1 MKKINV
7 LYMVGVFAAV
17 NALAWI
23 MLYRPTTNNPR
34 AGYPYLSARIFADNP
49 NDTLINFVPL
59 RKQLEAKFDA
69 LPEGTQYSFYFEYLP
84 SGTSIR
90 IGDSNELVAASLIKV
105 PLVMNLFRAAELK
118 KIDLEKTVTIA
129 ESEVDGSYGDLW
141 QEGAGAKYTLRQL
154 AALAL
159 EKSDNT
165 AAHAIYNHTKN
176 LLDEEDQSL
185 AQLDVDQN
193 LANGQAIIN
202 AKSYTSILKSLYL
215 ASYVG
220 RDSSNEILSFL
231 TKSAEHEKLTKQ
243 LPSTVKIAHKNG
255 VYVQATIESDCGI
268 VYVAKRPYALC
279 VMMGL
284 PEKEANTFIA
294 SLSKEIYDYV
304 TLSNQSND

>member
-1 MKKINV
+1 
-7 LYMVGVFAAV
+7 
-17 NALAWI
+17 
-23 MLYRPTTNNPR
+23 
-34 AGYPYLSARIFADNP
+34 
-49 NDTLINFVPL
+49 
-59 RKQLEAKFDA
+59 
-69 LPEGTQYSFYFEYLP
+69 
-84 SGTSIR
+84 
-90 IGDSNELVAASLIKV
+90 
-105 PLVMNLFRAAELK
+105 MNLFRAAELK